1 MRPRPLPPIEGAQL
15 VAAGNREA
23 AGESF
28 RAYCPRIVIWLA
40 ISLALSLVF
49 TLTVTTLMAQ
59 ERAYHT
65 AARV

>member
-1 MRPRPLPPIEGAQL
+1 MTRRLPQIEGAQL

-23 AGESF
+23 AGEAF

-40 ISLALSLVF
+40 ISLAFGLVF
-49 TLTVTTLMAQ
+49 TLTATTLMAQ
-59 ERAYHT
+59 ERAYHV

>member
-1 MRPRPLPPIEGAQL
+1 MRPRPLPPIGGAEL
-15 VAAGNREA
+15 VKAGNREA

-40 ISLALSLVF
+40 ISLAFGLVF
-49 TLTVTTLMAQ
+49 TLTVMTLMAQ
-59 ERAYHT
+59 ERAYHI